1 MLGQLLESLS
11 GHLAVHLESRVPC
24 TELYEARIA
33 SSKPSLG
40 FFILLISSAV
50 IATLGLISNST
61 AVVIGA
67 MIVAPLMDPILSLAF
82 GLAVS
87 DGRLIRR
94 SAVTVGFG
102 VLAVVGTASLI
113 SWGLGVSY
121 VQSEITGRTSPN
133 LIDLGIAIAA
143 AVAGSFSMTRKQL
156 SNSIAGVAIAVAL
169 VPPLCVSGIGLTL
182 GSEMVAVF
190 GRGTVA
196 GLTNQIAEGSFL
208 LFLANLIGITVTS
221 LMVFLVQRY
230 GSLRTCW
237 RNLLV
242 WLGLLSMPLS
252 SALHDFSVRQQMD
265 AVFAHVKSGRLK
277 RVAIAQGN
285 PRLWSRVRLTYS
297 NVSVVDNKA
306 TLDLVLNAPEDFL
319 NQSVMN
325 SLNQQ
330 MLNRAKEFGV
340 DDLDMNI
347 SVIPNRVYKFD
358 N

>member
-1 MLGQLLESLS
+1 M
-11 GHLAVHLESRVPC
+11 
-24 TELYEARIA
+24 
-33 SSKPSLG
+33 
-40 FFILLISSAV
+40 

-121 VQSEITGRTSPN
+121 VQSEITGRTSSN

-143 AVAGSFSMTRKQL
+143 TVAGSFSMTRKQL
-156 SNSIAGVAIAVAL
+156 SNSIAAVAIAVAL
-169 VPPLCVSGIGLTL
+169 VLPVCVSGIGFTL

-221 LMVFLVQRY
+221 LVVFLLQRY
-230 GSLRTCW
+230 GLFRSCW

-242 WLGLLSMPLS
+242 
-252 SALHDFSVRQQMD
+252 
-265 AVFAHVKSGRLK
+265 
-277 RVAIAQGN
+277 
-285 PRLWSRVRLTYS
+285 
-297 NVSVVDNKA
+297 
-306 TLDLVLNAPEDFL
+306 
-319 NQSVMN
+319 
-325 SLNQQ
+325 
-330 MLNRAKEFGV
+330 
-340 DDLDMNI
+340 
-347 SVIPNRVYKFD
+347 
-358 N
+358 